1 MKRRF
6 TLATVLVLAVLIGLI
21 AVTATQGGSDDP
33 LVSLSYLTNVFK
45 PQVMAELDQKL
56 TAADRAAL
64 AEIEAKLQA
73 AGGGSGQ
80 TGGTGQTGGASVS
93 AATYVVVDVKQGQ
106 TMTMDIGCELM
117 LRIGGGTVKA
127 NSAVGLINMTD
138 GNTLE
143 NGQALV
149 TNHLYLVTL
158 DGRGFTASSDAKLLV
173 RGGYTIS

>member
-6 TLATVLVLAVLIGLI
+6 TLATALVLVVLLGLI
-21 AVTATQGGSDDP
+21 TVTAVQGGSDDP
-33 LVSLSYLTNVFK
+33 LVSLSYLTNIFK
-45 PQVMAELDQKL
+45 PQVMAELEQKL
-56 TAADRAAL
+56 TAADQAAL
-64 AEIEAKLQA
+64 AEIEAKLQN
-73 AGGGSGQ
+73 AGGGGT
-80 TGGTGQTGGASVS
+80 TGNAGSVS
-93 AATYVVVDVKQGQ
+93 VSSAAYVVVDVKQGQ
-106 TMTMDIGCELM
+106 TMIMDIGCEVM

-127 NSAVGLINMTD
+127 NSSVGLINMTD

-173 RGGYTIS
+173 RGGYTVS

>member
-6 TLATVLVLAVLIGLI
+6 TLATALVLVVLLGLI
-21 AVTATQGGSDDP
+21 TVTAVQGGSDDP
-33 LVSLSYLTNVFK
+33 LVSLSYLTNIFK
-45 PQVMAELDQKL
+45 PQVMTELEQKL
-56 TAADRAAL
+56 TAAEQAAL
-64 AEIEAKLQA
+64 AEIEAKLQN
-73 AGGGSGQ
+73 AGGGT
-80 TGGTGQTGGASVS
+80 TGNAGGVS
-93 AATYVVVDVKQGQ
+93 ASSAAYVVVDVKQGQ
-106 TMTMDIGCELM
+106 TMTMDIGCEVM

-127 NSAVGLINMTD
+127 NSSVGLINMTD

-173 RGGYTIS
+173 RGGYTVS

>member
-21 AVTATQGGSDDP
+21 VVTAVQGGSDDP
-33 LVSLSYLTNVFK
+33 LVTLSYLTNIFK

-56 TAADRAAL
+56 TAADQAAL
-64 AEIEAKLQA
+64 AEIETKLQA
-73 AGGGSGQ
+73 AGGGTTQPANPNVS
-80 TGGTGQTGGASVS
+80 S
-93 AATYVVVDVKQGQ
+93 AAYVVVDVKKGQ
-106 TMTMDIGCELM
+106 TMTMDIGCEVM

-127 NSAVGLINMTD
+127 NSGVGLIDMTD
-138 GNTLE
+138 GSTLE
-143 NGQALV
+143 NGQALL

-173 RGGYTIS
+173 RGTYTIS

>member
-1 MKRRF
+1 MKRRV

-21 AVTATQGGSDDP
+21 AVTAVQGGSDDP
-33 LVSLSYLTNVFK
+33 LVTLSYLTNIFK
-45 PQVMAELDQKL
+45 PQVMSELEQKL
-56 TAADRAAL
+56 TAADQSAL

-80 TGGTGQTGGASVS
+80 SGGASVS
-93 AATYVVVDVKQGQ
+93 SAAYIVVDVKKGQ
-106 TMTMDIGCELM
+106 TMTMEIGCELM
-117 LRIGGGTVKA
+117 LRVGGGTVKA
-127 NSAVGLINMTD
+127 SSGVGLIDMTD

-158 DGRGFTASSDAKLLV
+158 DGRGFTATSDARLLV
-173 RGGYTIS
+173 RGSYTIS